1 MSTKG
6 QAVRKPATNI
16 DKRLCLHIRLP
27 HLTFTCTLK
36 ESPPPQKK
44 YIGFKATSMGQLEVQ
59 QRMRKMLDTVA
70 TLLTC
75 TFRQRTLYPVLKF
88 IENLKLKIIYS
99 PDILDIELCYKQ
111 RPTLIWNIPGTS
123 REKLPADS
131 KQCGK
136 RVN

>member
-6 QAVRKPATNI
+6 QAVREPATNI

-27 HLTFTCTLK
+27 HLMTLTFTCTLK
-36 ESPPPQKK
+36 ESHPPQKK

-59 QRMRKMLDTVA
+59 QRMRKMRDTVV

-88 IENLKLKIIYS
+88 IENIS
-99 PDILDIELCYKQ
+99 
-111 RPTLIWNIPGTS
+111 
-123 REKLPADS
+123 
-131 KQCGK
+131 
-136 RVN
+136 